1 MKVNLHESIGVI
13 TKVGDDYI
21 IDFGEGKRKIK
32 VVDSLIDI
40 MSKDWFDN
48 NIGKRKWFIWRIYDY
63 FDDTDNGYRVVAH
76 LNRDIE

>member
-1 MKVNLHESIGVI
+1 MKVTLHENIGEI
-13 TKVGDDYI
+13 TKVNDDYV

-32 VVDSLIDI
+32 VVDSLIEI
-40 MSKDWFDN
+40 MSKSWFEN
-48 NIGKRKWFIWRIYDY
+48 NIGKSKWFVWRIYDY